1 MGSGRKSVPRH
12 QQGEIPFWAAPA
24 WRYSWVCSGL
34 FFLNVLE
41 VSQQEPRDAAE
52 NWWPG
57 ENYCGLGGEINGVVQ
72 QQLADRKERECGQRD
87 EWRVK

>member
-1 MGSGRKSVPRH
+1 M
-12 QQGEIPFWAAPA
+12 
-24 WRYSWVCSGL
+24 CSGL